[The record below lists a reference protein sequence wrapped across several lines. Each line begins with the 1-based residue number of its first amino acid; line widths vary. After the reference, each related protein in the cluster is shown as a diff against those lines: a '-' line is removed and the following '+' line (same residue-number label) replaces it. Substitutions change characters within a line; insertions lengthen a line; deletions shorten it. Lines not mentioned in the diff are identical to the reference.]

1 MLQILTFR
9 VDTRDPA
16 ETSGVV
22 GSLGTGRSPP
32 GAYVLFAN
40 FPVSSFSFISPRVSV
55 IMLKSL
61 KLWVILR
68 FDVGFSFF
76 FLIGRRR
83 QKLEKRDHPRR
94 GLLAWSPVSPI
105 RALGAL

>member
-1 MLQILTFR
+1 M
-9 VDTRDPA
+9 DARDPA
-16 ETSGVV
+16 ETSGGV
-22 GSLGTGRSPP
+22 GSLRTGRSPP

-40 FPVSSFSFISPRVSV
+40 FPISSFSFVSPRVSV
-55 IMLKSL
+55 ITLKSL

-68 FDVGFSFF
+68 FDVGFFFF

-83 QKLEKRDHPRR
+83 QKLEKRDHPRE
-94 GLLAWSPVSPI
+94 GLLARSPVGPI